1 MNFTRTL
8 RDIIPFAAAALLAGQ
23 NATATETTV
32 TSLDNPNGTTTVNAG
47 DTMIVTGNVSST
59 SDSNSPRFDKAG
71 DGTLILKGAS
81 NTFKR
86 IKHSDGTLV
95 FDGGTTTVS
104 GGSGTGADG
113 NMNVLFQGDETIV
126 TGGGSLI
133 LGSGNPYAA
142 FRSRSMVVTN
152 GTVDA
157 TAVTTV
163 VLCNFKNG
171 SLSLLDAGITTIGK
185 DGKFRAKAMRPHQTG
200 ASTTS
205 STHGFRV
212 IDGGILE
219 ITGASGLALDGAQY
233 GMFLLDG
240 GILLNS
246 ATAAS
251 TFFSG
256 NWSNSPVT
264 IGAKGAI
271 LRNGTQTA
279 LQPAVPFKSGA
290 AMDGGLHLDGKG
302 FVNLNA
308 DGATY
313 NGGTYLDSNEGML
326 FTAKSDSSFGAV
338 PATSTDNIFVRGSDV
353 ALFANTSLA
362 LNANRNVAISSN
374 RTFNVVAKNSSTLTI
389 GGEIRGARNGG
400 ALPTTTCLAALH
412 KWTNWDAT
420 ARKGWIALNPGEGR
434 TNDIGRILVDG
445 NLEIKSGTTVVNGSG
460 AGELTA
466 ALCVTNGAGSAVAG
480 AGTLKISGGELAIS
494 PDSASK
500 FVRVSTHG
508 IVDVCGGRLTM
519 DGGEYLNAVGT
530 GSTTIRDGGL
540 IDCVQFR
547 VADQTENEYLAV
559 RLATNGTLRVDTL
572 KIDTA
577 KTTSATFLFDGGAL
591 QPRDRW
597 VLDAPTHAK
606 WAGITFAVGPGG
618 AILDASL
625 CGNLLWT
632 NTLVSAAAEGE
643 TDGGLT
649 ARGSS
654 GKAVVIYNEQRFKG
668 PVTVDGCTFQQR
680 GGDNLLPTG
689 TVLKLKN
696 KGEAHF
702 INYDASNAHN
712 AATLGGVVGDG
723 VLRGSSKLDI
733 TGDIAPSIGGT
744 IEFDSTPKSLSGP
757 ITITGDNT
765 GCGKVKFDAAQD
777 LSGLT
782 LSVSGVDSF
791 STADEDKRL
800 YKIVEGNYT
809 GTFSSVSG
817 LNNDWG
823 VRYKADGV
831 YLTHQ
836 DAFTI
841 VVR

>member
-8 RDIIPFAAAALLAGQ
+8 RNIIPFAAAALLAGQ
-23 NATATETTV
+23 NATATDTTV
-32 TSLDNPNGTTTVNAG
+32 ASLDNPNGTTTVAAG
-47 DTMIVTGNVSST
+47 DTLIVNGPVTSTGDDTST
-59 SDSNSPRFDKAG
+59 RFNKAG
-71 DGTLILKGAS
+71 DGTLILKGD

-86 IKHSDGTLV
+86 IKHSAGKLV
-95 FDGGTTTVS
+95 FDGGATTVS

-205 STHGFRV
+205 STHGFCV

-308 DGATY
+308 DGGTY
-313 NGGTYLDSNEGML
+313 NGGTFLDSNEGML

-362 LNANRNVAISSN
+362 LKANRNVAISDRKS
-374 RTFNVVAKNSSTLTI
+374 VV
-389 GGEIRGARNGG
+389 
-400 ALPTTTCLAALH
+400 
-412 KWTNWDAT
+412 
-420 ARKGWIALNPGEGR
+420 
-434 TNDIGRILVDG
+434 
-445 NLEIKSGTTVVNGSG
+445 
-460 AGELTA
+460 
-466 ALCVTNGAGSAVAG
+466 
-480 AGTLKISGGELAIS
+480 
-494 PDSASK
+494 
-500 FVRVSTHG
+500 
-508 IVDVCGGRLTM
+508 
-519 DGGEYLNAVGT
+519 
-530 GSTTIRDGGL
+530 
-540 IDCVQFR
+540 
-547 VADQTENEYLAV
+547 
-559 RLATNGTLRVDTL
+559 
-572 KIDTA
+572 
-577 KTTSATFLFDGGAL
+577 
-591 QPRDRW
+591 
-597 VLDAPTHAK
+597 
-606 WAGITFAVGPGG
+606 
-618 AILDASL
+618 
-625 CGNLLWT
+625 
-632 NTLVSAAAEGE
+632 
-643 TDGGLT
+643 
-649 ARGSS
+649 
-654 GKAVVIYNEQRFKG
+654 
-668 PVTVDGCTFQQR
+668 
-680 GGDNLLPTG
+680 
-689 TVLKLKN
+689 
-696 KGEAHF
+696 
-702 INYDASNAHN
+702 
-712 AATLGGVVGDG
+712 
-723 VLRGSSKLDI
+723 
-733 TGDIAPSIGGT
+733 
-744 IEFDSTPKSLSGP
+744 
-757 ITITGDNT
+757 
-765 GCGKVKFDAAQD
+765 
-777 LSGLT
+777 
-782 LSVSGVDSF
+782 
-791 STADEDKRL
+791 
-800 YKIVEGNYT
+800 
-809 GTFSSVSG
+809 
-817 LNNDWG
+817 
-823 VRYKADGV
+823 
-831 YLTHQ
+831 
-836 DAFTI
+836 
-841 VVR
+841 